1 MEAIHIAANIF
12 IILVPLTLLLS
23 RTLLSSFLT
32 SYIFRCFSGRMHI
45 VLGTAAAAAHFPLE
59 KELDNM
65 QKSIQSV
72 CPLITCQPWPSSEKC
87 WMKYTNCFNSGQ
99 VE

>member
-1 MEAIHIAANIF
+1 MCVEAIHIAANSF

-23 RTLLSSFLT
+23 TILLSSFLT
-32 SYIFRCFSGRMHI
+32 SYIFRYFSGRMHI

-65 QKSIQSV
+65 QKS
-72 CPLITCQPWPSSEKC
+72 TKC
-87 WMKYTNCFNSGQ
+87 VSPYYLPTLTIIRE
-99 VE
+99 VLDEVY

>member
-1 MEAIHIAANIF
+1 MCVEAIHIAANIF

-23 RTLLSSFLT
+23 TTLLSSFLT

-45 VLGTAAAAAHFPLE
+45 VIGTAAAAAHFPLE

-65 QKSIQSV
+65 QKS
-72 CPLITCQPWPSSEKC
+72 TKC
-87 WMKYTNCFNSGQ
+87 VSPYYLPTLT
-99 VE
+99 VIREVLDEVY